1 MLSHLKTI
9 MKTYTIKS
17 GDSLGSIAFKQ
28 LGATAKWREIAE
40 LNNIVNPSKIAVG
53 QVIQLPIEGEPEAST
68 ERADVIIIIEDP
80 RVYYQYQNAPAKN
93 FLGKKYKKGIYRR
106 GVHTTE
112 KFIQENPTLLA
123 GLKISNSEVNALLA
137 TSENEGNLD
146 AVNTW
151 DNCFMSFGMFQ
162 WTLGATGQGEL
173 PALIKLVKEKY
184 PDAFQQFCGQFGVDV
199 SADTNDTCGYLMY
212 KNKKVISG
220 ADKEFFRSNIVAYRF
235 AAAGMDNRVC
245 AVEVLHSINRFSL
258 FYFNKKDILGGNAL
272 FDLLS
277 SEYAAALFLDNHVNR
292 PAYLWPTVAK
302 AISNCGLSFEQ
313 LKNGGDKE
321 EMKVISEYL
330 NVRETYGKSPMTDAK
345 NRAAVTKRYLDAGK
359 ISAAKESFK
368 SNRALR

>member
-1 MLSHLKTI
+1 

-40 LNNIVNPSKIAVG
+40 LNNIVNPSKIEVG
-53 QVIQLPIEGEPEAST
+53 QVLQLPIESKPETST
-68 ERADVIIIIEDP
+68 ERADVIIIEEDP
-80 RVYYQYQNAPAKN
+80 RLYYQYQTDTTRKY
-93 FLGKKYKKGIYRR
+93 LGKKFRKGIFRP
-106 GVHTTE
+106 GSQITE
-112 KFIQENPTLLA
+112 TFIQQNPTLLA
-123 GLKISNSEVNALLA
+123 DLKISNSEVNALLA

-151 DNCFMSFGMFQ
+151 DNSFMSFGMFQ
-162 WTLGATGQGEL
+162 WTLGAGTAQGEL

-199 SADTNDTCGYLMY
+199 SADTNDTYGYLIY
-212 KNKKVISG
+212 NNKKVNTD
-220 ADKEFFRSNIVAYRF
+220 ADKQFFRSNIVGYRF

-245 AVEVLHSINRFSL
+245 AVQILHAINRFNL
-258 FYFNKKDILGGNAL
+258 FYFKKTDKLGGNAL

-277 SEYAAALFLDNHVNR
+277 SEYAAALFLDHHVNR
-292 PAYLWPTVAK
+292 PAYLWPSVAK
-302 AISNCGLSFEQ
+302 AVSNAGLSYDQ

-321 EMKVISEYL
+321 EMKVINQYL
-330 NVRETYGKSPMTDAK
+330 NVRETYGSSPMTDAK

-359 ISAAKESFK
+359 ISASKGSFK
-368 SNRALR
+368 SNRGSR